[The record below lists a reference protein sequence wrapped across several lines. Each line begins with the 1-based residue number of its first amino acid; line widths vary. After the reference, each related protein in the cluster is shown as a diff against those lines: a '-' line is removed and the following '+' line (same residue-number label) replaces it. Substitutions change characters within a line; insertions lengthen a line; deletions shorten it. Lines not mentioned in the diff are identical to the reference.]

1 MTSVSCLRADDSVL
15 LSVVIELGEVGYI
28 ATDRCVDVFTVMDT
42 VVMRGD
48 ITCSEHLIPS
58 FDRGD
63 VSIFECFLDDFLGR
77 EEIID
82 TVIFFEKR
90 LEIFPSCLDR
100 IFESLYDTITK
111 KWKLCLILLLSRLII
126 CLDQREVGLLVFL
139 EWESD

>member
-1 MTSVSCLRADDSVL
+1 VI
-15 LSVVIELGEVGYI
+15 IELGKVGYI

-42 VVMRGD
+42 IVMRGD
-48 ITCSEHLIPS
+48 IARSEHLIPS
-58 FDRGD
+58 LDRGD
-63 VSIFECFLDDFLGR
+63 ISIFEGFLDDFLGR

-82 TVIFFEKR
+82 TIIFFEER

-111 KWKLCLILLLSRLII
+111 KWKLFLVLSLSRLII
-126 CLDQREVGLLVFL
+126 CLDQREIGLLVFL